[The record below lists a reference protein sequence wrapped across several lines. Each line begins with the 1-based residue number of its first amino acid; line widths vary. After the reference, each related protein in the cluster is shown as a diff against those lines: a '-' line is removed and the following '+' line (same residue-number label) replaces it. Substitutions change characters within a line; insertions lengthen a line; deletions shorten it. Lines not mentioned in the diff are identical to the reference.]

1 MTELVGD
8 IPIPRLREQLAD
20 GGLGFDLGAA
30 RVRVRSDVPQLA
42 DAVSSVYRHFPIEK
56 PEGFFDVTIEVQ
68 RVSGLRRHFH
78 PQIRF
83 VVDGDAPFEPFPA
96 TVHLPLME
104 WGMNFALTE
113 RCLHY
118 LLLHSGSVERD
129 GVGIV
134 LPAIPGSGKS
144 TLTAA
149 LVSSGRYRLLSDEF
163 GVLSLE
169 SGRLLPMLRP
179 IALKNASID
188 VIRRRFPDA
197 VIGPVFLATRK
208 GDVAHVAP
216 RPASVE
222 ARRRSVQPGIVLF
235 PQFEA
240 GAPARLETIDPTL
253 AFSKLTVNSFN
264 YELLGAPAFDLVA
277 RMVGS
282 CTLRRLVFGN
292 LGEAIDVIDRLV
304 ADRVAG
310 LPDRID

>member
-1 MTELVGD
+1 MTQLIAD
-8 IPIPRLREQLAD
+8 IPVHHLRERLA
-20 GGLGFDLGAA
+20 GAGLGFHLGAA
-30 RVRVRSDVPQLA
+30 RVRVRSDVAQLA
-42 DAVSSVYRHFPIEK
+42 DAVSSVYRNFPIDV
-56 PEGFFDVTIEVQ
+56 PEGFFDVTIEIQ
-68 RVSGLRRHFH
+68 RVGGVRRHFH

-83 VVDGDAPFEPFPA
+83 VVDGSAPFEPFPA

-163 GVLSLE
+163 GVLDMDT
-169 SGRLLPMLRP
+169 GLLQPMLRP

-188 VIRRRFPDA
+188 VIRSRFPDA
-197 VIGPVFLATRK
+197 VIGPVFPATRK

-216 RPASVE
+216 RLASVE
-222 ARRRSVQPGIVLF
+222 GRQRPVRPGIVLF

-277 RMVGS
+277 SMVRT
-282 CTLRRLVFGN
+282 CTLRRLVFGD
-292 LGEAIDVIDRLV
+292 LGEAIDAIDGLV
-304 ADRVAG
+304 ADRAAQG
-310 LPDRID
+310 LGSLD